1 MSIGV
6 QSATTFHN
14 NKVSEQAYFEPKAG
28 CDLKIWE
35 QPTLS
40 FGYFKECNKLL
51 HAEVAVKRGGGEGGG
66 QFLS

>member
-14 NKVSEQAYFEPKAG
+14 NKVSEQAYYEPKAG

-35 QPTLS
+35 QPTYS
-40 FGYFKECNKLL
+40 AYFVFWLL
-51 HAEVAVKRGGGEGGG
+51 QR
-66 QFLS
+66 L